1 MSEEIKITREEYNH
15 LREWK
20 TRAELRGEKVAEL
33 GEKLDAA
40 NATVA
45 ELREEL
51 QECGERIK
59 QEEARANGVG
69 NRIAKE
75 KAEADCKR
83 IRLERDRLT
92 AELESVK
99 RERDEA
105 QRKAMQYRKDF
116 ENANHQAQQF
126 YAAGLTL
133 DTDLATARQ
142 ALETERAAVAALR
155 GELAQARER
164 AEDDS
169 DDLWLETIARIWK
182 RHTGKPWDTRDGET
196 REEGLTANIEALFD
210 QYASLLTAAQ
220 GLAEACKATK
230 EAHFSMFTQCCS
242 NPVFN
247 SWGEQVD
254 VTLLNEASAKADAT
268 LSAFESETKKE
279 TEPKQ

>member
-105 QRKAMQYRKDF
+105 RKRCQQLNDSNDSFLQSSTLA
-116 ENANHQAQQF
+116 NA
-126 YAAGLTL
+126 AA
-133 DTDLATARQ
+133 DKAESDLATARQ

-155 GELAQARER
+155 GELAEARER

-210 QYASLLTAAQ
+210 KYASLLTCAQ
-220 GLAEACKATK
+220 GLANRLAATNDRIM
-230 EAHFSMFTQCCS
+230 AGAAQ
-242 NPVFN
+242 P
-247 SWGEQVD
+247 WGKI
-254 VTLLNEASAKADAT
+254 LDANRAA
-268 LSAFESETKKE
+268 LSAFESATKKE